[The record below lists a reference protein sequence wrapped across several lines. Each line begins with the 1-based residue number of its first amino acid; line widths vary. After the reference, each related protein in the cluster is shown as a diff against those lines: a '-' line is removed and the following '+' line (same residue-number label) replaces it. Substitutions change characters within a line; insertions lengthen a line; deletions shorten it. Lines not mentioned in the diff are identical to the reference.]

1 MELIL
6 ALLLIGILL
15 LAADVFLFSGLIGA
29 VGAGSLL
36 AGIWLAFVHYG
47 ALVGLAVGTGSLV
60 VTFAI
65 IALEIK
71 LLPHTRAGRSMFN
84 QSAVTGRAV
93 NTGAATALELV
104 GKAGTAITT
113 FAPTGLAE
121 IEGQQY
127 EAASLDGLL
136 SPGDALIVAG
146 RDPYKLLV
154 KKALTA
160 AS

>member
-1 MELIL
+1 MELII
-6 ALLLIGILL
+6 ALLLVGILL
-15 LAADVFLFSGLIGA
+15 LASEVFLFSGLVGVIGVA
-29 VGAGSLL
+29 SLL
-36 AGIWLAFVHYG
+36 GGIWLTFTHYG
-47 ALVGLAVGTGSLV
+47 ALIGLAVGTGSLV

-65 IALEIK
+65 IGLEIK
-71 LLPHTRAGRSMFN
+71 MLPHTRAGRSMFN

-93 NTGAATALELV
+93 NTGAATSVDLI
-104 GKAGTAITT
+104 GKAGKAITT

-121 IEGQQY
+121 IEGRQY

-136 SPGDALIVAG
+136 SPGDALVVAG

-154 KKALTA
+154 KKAVTA